1 MNQHKK
7 QHKIRNMKK
16 LFLIFMAIA
25 GIGIGAWYYFFNT
38 ESTVETVP
46 TEIVDTVK
54 TPVSDTAKADSTK
67 K

>member
-1 MNQHKK
+1 
-7 QHKIRNMKK
+7 MKK